1 MAEPRSGGEWT
12 ELDRV
17 RSWPGFRAQLPHAP
31 DAEGLLVEHLL
42 PEQLTRVLDL
52 GTGDGHLLAAIG
64 RTRPDAGGVGIDL
77 STEMVEAARDRFAGV
92 EQVSFA
98 VHDLIEPLPEELGE
112 FDLVVSALA
121 IHHLP
126 DARKRELY
134 AEVHTLLAPGG
145 WFLNVE
151 HVASSTAR
159 IEAMSD
165 AMMIDSLHV
174 FQQGKGAALTR
185 EQVAREFVQRP
196 DKAANILAPVERQC
210 DWLRALG
217 FVDVDCFFKVFEL
230 AVFGGRRPAAP

>member
-64 RTRPDAGGVGIDL
+64 RRRPDAGGVGIDL
-77 STEMVEAARDRFAGV
+77 SREMVDAARDRFAGV

-134 AEVHTLLAPGG
+134 RETLGLLRPGGAFYNLDVVLAPTPELHDLSQRSFG
-145 WFLNVE
+145 F
-151 HVASSTAR
+151 
-159 IEAMSD
+159 SD
-165 AMMIDSLHV
+165 RD
-174 FQQGKGAALTR
+174 
-185 EQVAREFVQRP
+185 P
-196 DKAANILAPVERQC
+196 DPSDQLAPLDDQL
-210 DWLRALG
+210 DWLKQVG
-217 FVDVDCFFKVFEL
+217 FDHVDCHWKWLEL
-230 AVFGGRRPAAP
+230 ALFGGTKPATRT